1 MVQIVVFY
9 NGMIRLRNVTTYVV
23 IFRRELQMEGVQQCT
38 LEEALQNPD
47 VHVILICTEN
57 DQHEP
62 TAR

>member
-1 MVQIVVFY
+1 
-9 NGMIRLRNVTTYVV
+9 MIGLTDLRCYTGCFV
-23 IFRRELQMEGVQQCT
+23 FRRELQMEGVQQCT

-57 DQHEP
+57 DLHEP